1 MAIYP
6 CTQMATRI
14 YNQHS
19 YLYRTGYIRTSTLL
33 GFCLTSCGLVS
44 HSWKFWPIIR
54 LTDTSWDVIW
64 SLRLCSLAESWY
76 FKGMTIWVTSFPA
89 ISADAF
95 LFFGGTRCERL
106 KSLVSRLKYTQHLNN
121 STINTFVNA
130 RCRTRLPLRV
140 FFMCVF
146 VCHVTLDI
154 FRLLCS
160 VLSLVRTLLATE
172 QFDKLAFLWLRPSFF
187 LSF

>member
-1 MAIYP
+1 MLLW
-6 CTQMATRI
+6 QSTRA
-14 YNQHS
+14 
-19 YLYRTGYIRTSTLL
+19 RRWPRVYITNIDT
-33 GFCLTSCGLVS
+33 VS
-44 HSWKFWPIIR
+44 HR
-54 LTDTSWDVIW
+54 LHWNWYTSRLLFSKLWFGLTFLEVLANYPTYRYELIW

-89 ISADAF
+89 ISADAS
-95 LFFGGTRCERL
+95 LFFGGARCERL

-121 STINTFVNA
+121 STINTFVNS

-140 FFMCVF
+140 CVF

-160 VLSLVRTLLATE
+160 VLSLVRTLLPTL
-172 QFDKLAFLWLRPSFF
+172 KPNRSI
-187 LSF
+187 S

>member
-6 CTQMATRI
+6 CTQMSTRI

-44 HSWKFWPIIR
+44 HSWKFWPIIW
-54 LTDTSWDVIW
+54 LTDTSWAVIW

-95 LFFGGTRCERL
+95 LFFAGARCERL

-121 STINTFVNA
+121 STINTFVNS

-140 FFMCVF
+140 FLF
-146 VCHVTLDI
+146 VCSSVTWLWT
-154 FRLLCS
+154 FFACYVLCY
-160 VLSLVRTLLATE
+160 R
-172 QFDKLAFLWLRPSFF
+172 
-187 LSF
+187 

>member
-1 MAIYP
+1 MAVYQ

-54 LTDTSWDVIW
+54 LTDTSWAVIW

-121 STINTFVNA
+121 STINTFVNS

-140 FFMCVF
+140 CVF

-160 VLSLVRTLLATE
+160 VLSLVRTLLPTL
-172 QFDKLAFLWLRPSFF
+172 KPNRSI
-187 LSF
+187 S

>member
-1 MAIYP
+1 MNLYQFFPSLLLLLLLSLLLLLLLLLLSLLRLLFAQRRWRNVMAVYQ

-54 LTDTSWDVIW
+54 LTDTSWAVIW

-106 KSLVSRLKYTQHLNN
+106 RSLVSRLKYTQHLNN
-121 STINTFVNA
+121 STITVKPGQAF
-130 RCRTRLPLRV
+130 P
-140 FFMCVF
+140 
-146 VCHVTLDI
+146 
-154 FRLLCS
+154 S
-160 VLSLVRTLLATE
+160 LSN
-172 QFDKLAFLWLRPSFF
+172 
-187 LSF
+187 